1 MAKDLK
7 VSLVVGARPNFVKV
21 APLIVEL
28 DKESIDT
35 NLIHTGQHW
44 SEKLSNEMFTDLKL
58 REPDFHLDTPVGSM
72 SSQLGFMLNKLDENF
87 SSLGSNNIVGVVG
100 DVTSTL
106 AGAIAAK
113 NSKMPLFHIEAG
125 LRSGVL
131 SAPEERN
138 RIMVD
143 HISDLCFAPSEDAVL
158 NLRNE
163 GIKDQNI
170 SLVGNIMIDSLI
182 SNRSKIDHT
191 YKEIVKRLNI
201 SRDYFILTLHRRI
214 NLNKSTLEDIFSSL
228 DNFSDS
234 YTVYLPAHPRL
245 MEYIK
250 NNSVKTFGIEL
261 IDSLPYLS
269 FLSLMANSSI
279 CLTDSGGIQE
289 ETSILGIPCLTLR
302 SETERP
308 ITVEIGTNKVI
319 GTKKEDIIESVNLV
333 LETSDYKESEIPLW
347 DGKTSK
353 RIVQNLKEKF
363 T

>member
-7 VSLVVGARPNFVKV
+7 VSLVVGARPNFVKI

-28 DKESIDT
+28 EEENIDT
-35 NLIHTGQHW
+35 KLIHTGQHW
-44 SEKLSNEMFTDLKL
+44 NEKLSNEMFTDLRL

-72 SSQLGFMLNKLDENF
+72 STQLGFMLSKLDENF
-87 SSLGSNNIVGVVG
+87 SSLGNNNIVGVVG

-113 NSKMPLFHIEAG
+113 NTKLPLFHIEAG

-143 HISDLCFAPSEDAVL
+143 HISDLCFAPSEDAVS

-163 GIKDQNI
+163 GIQDQNI
-170 SLVGNIMIDSLI
+170 SLVGNIMIDSLL
-182 SNRSKIDHT
+182 SNKSKIDDT
-191 YKEIVKRLNI
+191 YGEIVKRLNI
-201 SRDYFILTLHRRI
+201 NRDYFILTLHRAI

-228 DNFSDS
+228 DSFSDS
-234 YTVYLPAHPRL
+234 HSVYLPAHPRL
-245 MEYIK
+245 VEYIK
-250 NNSVKTFGIEL
+250 NNSVETFGIEL

-269 FLSLMANSSI
+269 FLSLMANSAI

-302 SETERP
+302 TETERP

-319 GTKKEDIIESVNLV
+319 GTKKTDIIESINLV
-333 LETSDYKESEIPLW
+333 LKAGDYKESEIPLW

-353 RIVQNLKEKF
+353 RIVQNLKENF
-363 T
+363 N